1 MIAAD
6 LLIPTQLAISPPR
19 FLDLDLELAVA
30 GRHQGTMQSE
40 TEFYH
45 EHFLKIRNTST
56 SINCNDVLNK
66 SNRRKSIS
74 RVL

>member
-19 FLDLDLELAVA
+19 FLGSDLELAVA

-45 EHFLKIRNTST
+45 EQFFE
-56 SINCNDVLNK
+56 D
-66 SNRRKSIS
+66 
-74 RVL
+74 

>member
-19 FLDLDLELAVA
+19 FLGLDLELAAA

-45 EHFLKIRNTST
+45 ENEHHEHFLAVQDS
-56 SINCNDVLNK
+56 SIGDLV
-66 SNRRKSIS
+66 SP
-74 RVL
+74 

>member
-40 TEFYH
+40 AEFYH
-45 EHFLKIRNTST
+45 EHF
-56 SINCNDVLNK
+56 
-66 SNRRKSIS
+66 
-74 RVL
+74 